1 MYKQL
6 INVPQQTVIVG
17 NVLWWVVLFMF
28 PPLSSHMTKTLLEE
42 FLSELCDDG
51 KFSH

>member
-17 NVLWWVVLFMF
+17 NLLWWVVLFMF
-28 PPLSSHMTKTLLEE
+28 PPLSSHMTKTLPEE
-42 FLSELCDDG
+42 FLSELCDNG